1 VPTPTGAV
9 AGERQLQVALGLL
22 ALGLTA
28 FTALAFFSPAVQ
40 VAVINERLDLIIN
53 TVATVG
59 AGAIAA
65 LAWARYRVTAEG
77 RSFYQAGAFLTLASV
92 NAGVMTALAMDR
104 GPELGFS
111 LQDPGPLPILS
122 FLLSRF
128 VAAALLLI
136 GGLAAIRRTVLE
148 RRLAAVLVVAP
159 AILTLTLLAILRRGD
174 VASPLSAEALD
185 HLQRLPGEPLE
196 PSLVSAGLLGVQI
209 AIGLMFLAA
218 AWLAYRS
225 AMTDRRPADIY
236 LSIGLILAAFSQV
249 HFAANPGSYAA
260 LVTTGDLLR
269 VGFYAALLAGVIV
282 QTRADT
288 RTIVDANRELRLLRD
303 AEVGRA
309 LGEERGRLAREMHDG
324 LAQDLWYARLK
335 LGRLAQLV
343 PEGEQRELAED
354 VMNGIDSGI
363 ADARQTV
370 MAMRAGSTDA
380 PLLDVLERYAEDFGD
395 RFALDVRFESEGEPP
410 ELPALPAR
418 VQAEILR
425 IVQEALN
432 NVRKHADATVVRVGA
447 SAGEERLQIHVI
459 DNGKGFAPDRDT
471 RGFGLI
477 GMRERAGLIGARL
490 EIESAPSDGTT
501 VILTVPLRDDRR

>member
-1 VPTPTGAV
+1 V
-9 AGERQLQVALGLL
+9 AGERQLQVVLGLL
-22 ALGLTA
+22 VLGLTL
-28 FTALAFFSPAVQ
+28 FTVLAFFSTNVQ

-53 TVATVG
+53 TIATAG

-92 NAGVMTALAMDR
+92 NAGVMWVIAMDR

-111 LQDPGPLPILS
+111 LQDPGPLPIFS
-122 FLLSRF
+122 FLLARF

-148 RRLAAVLVVAP
+148 RRMAAVLVIAP
-159 AILTLTLLAILRRGD
+159 AVLTLTLLSILRRSGE
-174 VASPLSAEALD
+174 VATPLSQEAID
-185 HLQRLPGEPLE
+185 HLRRLPGEPLE
-196 PSLVSAGLLGVQI
+196 PSLVSTGLLAVQV
-209 AIGLMFLAA
+209 AIGLMFLGA

-225 AMTDRRPADIY
+225 AMTDRRPMDIY

-288 RTIVDANRELRLLRD
+288 RTIIDANRELRLLRD

-309 LGEERGRLAREMHDG
+309 LLEERGRLAREVHDG

-335 LGRLAQLV
+335 LGRLAQMV
-343 PEGEQRELAED
+343 PEGEPRELAED

-380 PLLDVLERYAEDFGD
+380 PLLELLQRYADDFGD
-395 RFALDVRFESEGEPP
+395 RFALDVRFESAGEPP
-410 ELPALPAR
+410 ELPAR

-425 IVQEALN
+425 IAQEALN
-432 NVRKHADATVVRVGA
+432 NVRKHADATVVRVGV
-447 SAGEERLQIHVI
+447 SAGEDGLTIRVI
-459 DNGKGFAPDRDT
+459 DNGKGFEPDRST
-471 RGFGLI
+471 RGFGLV

-490 EIESAPSDGTT
+490 KIESAPSDGTRVT
-501 VILTVPLRDDRR
+501 LSVPSRGDRR

>member
-1 VPTPTGAV
+1 MPAPNRAV
-9 AGERQLQVALGLL
+9 AGERQLQVVLGLL
-22 ALGLTA
+22 VLGLTL
-28 FTALAFFSPAVQ
+28 FTVLAFFTPDVQ

-53 TVATVG
+53 TTATVG

-92 NAGVMTALAMDR
+92 NAGVMAALAMDR

-111 LQDPGPLPILS
+111 LQDPGPLPIFS
-122 FLLSRF
+122 FLLARF

-159 AILTLTLLAILRRGD
+159 AFLTLTLLSILRRTEI
-174 VASPLSAEALD
+174 ASPLSAEALD
-185 HLQRLPGEPLE
+185 HIQRLPGEPIQ
-196 PSLVSAGLLGVQI
+196 PSLVSGGLLAVQI
-209 AIGLMFLAA
+209 AIGLMFLGA

-225 AMTDRRPADIY
+225 AVTDRRPLDIY

-260 LVTTGDLLR
+260 LVTTGDVLR
-269 VGFYAALLAGVIV
+269 VAFYAALLAGVIV

-288 RTIVDANRELRLLRD
+288 RTIVEANRELRLLRD

-309 LGEERGRLAREMHDG
+309 LLEERGRLAREVHDG
-324 LAQDLWYARLK
+324 LGQDLWYARLK

-343 PEGEQRELAED
+343 PEGEPRELVDD
-354 VMNGIDSGI
+354 VVSGIDSGI

-380 PLLDVLERYAEDFGD
+380 PLLELLERYADDFGD
-395 RFALDVRFESEGEPP
+395 RFALDVRFESDGESP
-410 ELPALPAR
+410 ELPARA
-418 VQAEILR
+418 QAEILR

-432 NVRKHADATVVRVGA
+432 NVRKHADATVVRVRA
-447 SAGEERLQIHVI
+447 SAGEEGLTIRVI
-459 DNGKGFAPDRDT
+459 DNGKGFAQDRLT
-471 RGFGLI
+471 RGFGLM

-490 EIESAPSDGTT
+490 AIESAPSDGTRVT
-501 VILTVPLRDDRR
+501 LTVPPRGERR